1 MTRAL
6 TIEGNLKFERR
17 AKGAKRGVKV
27 KASAP
32 PTVAPL
38 GRIARISKLMALAIR
53 WEGLVASGAVK
64 DYAEIA
70 ALCHLSRAR
79 VTQIMNLSLLAPDI
93 QEELLFMPRVEAGR
107 DGIALRNLQGITL
120 EASWERQRKRWRKFP
135 QRS

>member
-1 MTRAL
+1 MTKAL

-38 GRIARISKLMALAIR
+38 GRVPRISKLMALAIR
-53 WEGLVASGAVK
+53 WEGLVASGTVK

-70 ALCHLSRAR
+70 ALCRISRAR
-79 VTQIMNLSLLAPDI
+79 VTQIMNLNLLAPDI
-93 QEELLFMPRVEAGR
+93 QEELLFLPRVDGGR

-120 EASWERQRKRWRKFP
+120 ESNWSIQRQIFAKNAPCK
-135 QRS
+135 